1 MNTRKGFTLVELL
14 VVIAILAILATVS
27 VVGYTA
33 FIQGAEEQAAITEA
47 DQIKGTIDAGLTLKK
62 YIDINGTVYTRN
74 TSGKLEV
81 YSGDGADDDNT
92 FKATDIDATTAAK
105 IKVVKVGG
113 VDTVVY
119 HSGDY
124 HVDLNT
130 GKVVT
135 VNAQ

>member
-47 DQIKGTIDAGLTLKK
+47 DQIKGTIDAGLTLDK
-62 YIDINGTVYTRN
+62 YIDINGTVYTRS
-74 TSGKLEV
+74 SGKLVV
-81 YSGDGADDDNT
+81 YTGDDDNADNT
-92 FKATDIDATTAAK
+92 FKATDIDETTAAK
-105 IKVVKVGG
+105 IQVVKVGDA
-113 VDTVVY
+113 DTVVY

-124 HVDLNT
+124 YVDLNT
-130 GKVVT
+130 GKLVKVT
-135 VNAQ
+135 E

>member
-33 FIQGAEEQAAITEA
+33 FINGADEQAAITEA
-47 DQIKGTIDAGLTLKK
+47 DQIKGTFDAGLTLNK
-62 YIDINGTVYTRN
+62 YITVGATTYTRTEGKLVVYTGN
-74 TSGKLEV
+74 EATEE
-81 YSGDGADDDNT
+81 NT

-105 IKVVKVGG
+105 IQVVKVGG

-124 HVDLNT
+124 YVDLNT
-130 GKVVT
+130 GKLVT
-135 VNAQ
+135 VTAQ